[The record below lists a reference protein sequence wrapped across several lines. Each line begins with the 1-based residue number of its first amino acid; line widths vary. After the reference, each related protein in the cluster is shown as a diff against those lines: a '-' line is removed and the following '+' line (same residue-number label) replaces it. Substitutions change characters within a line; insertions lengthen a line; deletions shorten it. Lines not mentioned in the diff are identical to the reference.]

1 MDYKKLATDL
11 LSVCEENCADCKYAG
26 DSEFD
31 CTIAELAATA
41 ITDLLARA
49 ESAEK
54 RVEELEKSISDAAQV
69 VKTMQE
75 STIPFYERRAEKA
88 QRERDAA
95 IKQLREFTESVD
107 RPCACCKHDT
117 GDYVA
122 LDVCGGCSPEND
134 KWEWDGGRDKK

>member
-49 ESAEK
+49 EAAEK
-54 RVEELEKSISDAAQV
+54 RVEELEKSLSDAAQV

-95 IKQLREFTESVD
+95 VRHLSSLE
-107 RPCACCKHDT
+107 
-117 GDYVA
+117 
-122 LDVCGGCSPEND
+122 VCGYCKNGQCARRGGTKEC
-134 KWEWDGGRDKK
+134 KFEWVGSKED